1 MLRKGNGGL
10 IVGYVFFIE
19 LVIKN
24 QNVLHCSAVIFLQV
38 MREVFSSSCVSMR
51 RLGSVV
57 QPLVGTMVD
66 AWQHGHFYGFA
77 LGSPVRLRWRRPLAK
92 TNVFALE
99 LRSRPRR
106 GAICRQ
112 EPGDRD
118 GLGRYLCSEPRA
130 SDADAFIR
138 DDYAPF
144 GQQILDIAQAQGKT
158 EALQARLC
166 NLANYERWLCGQ
178 SGGVNNMTKP
188 LKDGL

>member
-1 MLRKGNGGL
+1 
-10 IVGYVFFIE
+10 
-19 LVIKN
+19 
-24 QNVLHCSAVIFLQV
+24 
-38 MREVFSSSCVSMR
+38 MR

-92 TNVFALE
+92 SNVFALE

-144 GQQILDIAQAQGKT
+144 GQQILDIAQAQGKPTVCPDGIGDNGPGKT
-158 EALQARLC
+158 EALQARLY